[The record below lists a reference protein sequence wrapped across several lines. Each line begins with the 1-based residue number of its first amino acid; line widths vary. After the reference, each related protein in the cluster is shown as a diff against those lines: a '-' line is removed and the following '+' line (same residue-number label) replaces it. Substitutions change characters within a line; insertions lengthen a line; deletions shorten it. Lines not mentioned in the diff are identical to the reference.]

1 MNDLQIQ
8 VEALPPAMST
18 AMPASRR
25 PSALRTSGTSLPTMI
40 LGAIVASV
48 LPALV
53 GVLGLSVFDP
63 VGFAV
68 RSALPLLCGA
78 LVYAG
83 LAARYP
89 SGEPEG
95 KTRPYAVEARSEG
108 VPEQ

>member
-1 MNDLQIQ
+1 
-8 VEALPPAMST
+8 
-18 AMPASRR
+18 
-25 PSALRTSGTSLPTMI
+25 MI

-78 LVYAG
+78 LVCAG

-108 VPEQ
+108 VPERSHEGSWLVARSEIDSRPMRAHGGRNG